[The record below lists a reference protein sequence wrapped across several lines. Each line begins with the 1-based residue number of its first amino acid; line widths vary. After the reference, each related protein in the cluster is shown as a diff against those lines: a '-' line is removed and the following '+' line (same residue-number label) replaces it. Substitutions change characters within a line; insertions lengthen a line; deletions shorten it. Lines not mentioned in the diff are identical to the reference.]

1 MDFSKILDVKKE
13 QIFDSAAI
21 VKEFSVNKGKITVL
35 SSGSKNIDKVLGGGF
50 HAGKNYL
57 IFGAS
62 VTGKTQLCHQ
72 ICIQAF
78 KCFSS
83 DISEN
88 VFKFIVY
95 LDTENTFRPERIRD
109 MSIASDLNYQD
120 VLKNILVAKIM
131 SDTTLLF
138 SLSEVEKKIKENN
151 THALII
157 DSINNYYRL
166 ELGNKNLS
174 FFKTKALFLKIL
186 NKITELTKKFNL
198 ITIATAQIAPNFVEN
213 SVITDV
219 PVGNQFLN
227 HFFTEYLY
235 LAKYEK
241 NNYVQLVNS
250 SLFPEK
256 KLLYRIALEGI
267 KDYKIPE

>member
-1 MDFSKILDVKKE
+1 M
-13 QIFDSAAI
+13 
-21 VKEFSVNKGKITVL
+21 
-35 SSGSKNIDKVLGGGF
+35 
-50 HAGKNYL
+50 
-57 IFGAS
+57 
-62 VTGKTQLCHQ
+62 
-72 ICIQAF
+72 
-78 KCFSS
+78 
-83 DISEN
+83 
-88 VFKFIVY
+88 
-95 LDTENTFRPERIRD
+95 
-109 MSIASDLNYQD
+109 
-120 VLKNILVAKIM
+120 
-131 SDTTLLF
+131 
-138 SLSEVEKKIKENN
+138 
-151 THALII
+151 
-157 DSINNYYRL
+157 